1 MKSAVNFSLSLVV
14 ALVAL
19 LPARANAE
27 IYTFSYCLE
36 NNSGVC
42 ETVASQIH
50 VEVTESAEAGWVNF
64 TFTNEIGIQSSVT
77 DLYFDATGF
86 LTTMK
91 IVGESAGVNF
101 TAGSASPPDVPG
113 GGSAIPPFEV
123 SSSLVADS
131 DPPAEANGINALGES
146 LTISFQMS
154 SGIDFSQV
162 IAALDLGPNTDEGI
176 RIAAHVQG
184 VGINGQSDAM
194 ICCTGG
200 DDVFPSPEPASMMLF
215 GIAALGAAYRL
226 RRRNA
231 AL

>member
-27 IYTFSYCLE
+27 TYTFSYCLE
-36 NNSGVC
+36 NNSGLC
-42 ETVASQIH
+42 ETVASQIQ

-64 TFTNEIGIQSSVT
+64 TFTNDIGIASSVT
-77 DLYFDATGF
+77 DLYFDASGF
-86 LTTMK
+86 LAKMK

-101 TAGSASPPDVPG
+101 TAGSASPPSVPG
-113 GGSAIPPFEV
+113 AGSATPPFEV
-123 SSSLVADS
+123 SSSLMADS
-131 DPPAEANGINALGES
+131 DAPAQPNGINALGES
-146 LTISFQMS
+146 LTISFKMET
-154 SGIDFSQV
+154 GIDFSEV
-162 IAALDLGPNTDEGI
+162 IAALDLGPDTDEGI

-184 VGINGQSDAM
+184 VGSGQSDTM

-200 DDVFPSPEPASMMLF
+200 GDSGFPSPEPASLSLF
-215 GIAALGAAYRL
+215 GIAALAAAYRL
-226 RRRNA
+226 RRRHA